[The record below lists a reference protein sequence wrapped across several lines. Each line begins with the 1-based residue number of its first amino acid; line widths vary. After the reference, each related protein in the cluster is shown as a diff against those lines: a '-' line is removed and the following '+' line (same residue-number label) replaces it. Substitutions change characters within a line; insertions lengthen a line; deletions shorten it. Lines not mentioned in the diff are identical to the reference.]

1 MGYAHEFSKYS
12 AHREDDSLLQEI
24 RTSHVTQVM
33 VPISRHLFNINL
45 VNAKLYSIGKGLTPW
60 LKQCQDR
67 NADSEVAVLDFAP
80 PVLRRFADSLSS

>member
-1 MGYAHEFSKYS
+1 
-12 AHREDDSLLQEI
+12 
-24 RTSHVTQVM
+24 VTQVM

-67 NADSEVAVLDFAP
+67 NAD
-80 PVLRRFADSLSS
+80 